1 MYVPHVGAFV
11 QRDPLPQG
19 IPILGYSDSAV
30 SELRARMNKHEAS
43 NLYAYAME
51 NSINSRDPTGLL
63 CLASCERQKLLCRI
77 ACNSIYFACSD
88 QGYALGLGA
97 GFEIACLFARELCGA
112 DCEAAYYSCK
122 LIEFLWASI
131 DVALLVVGAVL
142 VIGGI
147 AYTVVT
153 LPAAAGGG
161 LGLAT
166 SAAGVLIIS
175 AVLSSDDESGRCCV
189 A

>member
-19 IPILGYSDSAV
+19 MPILGYSDETVAAM
-30 SELRARMNKHEAS
+30 RAKMSKTESS
-43 NLYAYAME
+43 NLYAYVVG
-51 NSINSRDPTGLL
+51 NPINRRDPTGLL
-63 CLASCERQKLLCRI
+63 CPVPCVEQRLRCRI
-77 ACNSIYFACSD
+77 ACNHTYFECSD
-88 QGYALGLGA
+88 QAFELGLGTS
-97 GFEIACLFARELCGA
+97 GEIACLFARALCGA
-112 DCEAAYYSCK
+112 KCQVQFEACEA
-122 LIEFLWASI
+122 IELFWATI

-147 AYTVVT
+147 VYTVVT

-166 SAAGVLIIS
+166 SAAGVLIIA
-175 AVLSSDDESGRCCV
+175 AVLSSDGGSGRCCL